1 MKETPQTDSKFDDLL
16 DIGKLLEI
24 GAKSNIKDEH
34 ALDLSFISA
43 VNVDNPHFSDDDDK
57 KVKKKQNF
65 MAADGK
71 NSSVILSDSSFGD
84 QITKLQKEAAEDVK
98 YRPPTLNPGRSA
110 ILNDIKRKFRRS
122 QAMAKK

>member
-57 KVKKKQNF
+57 KVKKTQNF

-84 QITKLQKEAAEDVK
+84 QITKLQKF
-98 YRPPTLNPGRSA
+98 TT
-110 ILNDIKRKFRRS
+110 ILKSDIIRRLLLAVIHK
-122 QAMAKK
+122 QCYYQT